1 MANRTRLVKESEGD
15 IPIEL
20 EALFAAY
27 LQKDSDEESWNV
39 NGATSANFL
48 NALDITGASKK
59 LKPVILTTGA
69 KQYGVHLG
77 CPKQPMEESDRWIE
91 GEGRPSNFY
100 YHQKRILS
108 KKAKKSN

>member
-1 MANRTRLVKESEGD
+1 MAKQLEGV
-15 IPIEL
+15 
-20 EALFAAY
+20 EAEHLFFAAY

-39 NGATSANFL
+39 NGAMSANFL

-100 YHQKRILS
+100 YHQQRILS